1 MEKAR
6 ELEALLAELQAC
18 LARADKLKLEFV
30 AIFLCQAI
38 DQMKNELEQDAGDGG
53 GTA

>member
-18 LARADKLKLEFV
+18 LAHADALKLEFV

-38 DQMKNELEQDAGDGG
+38 DQMKIELERSAKRGG
-53 GTA
+53 GPA